1 MIGDANR
8 VSASDAKRATVHCC
22 RGHRSA
28 VTSSP
33 GFAYRS
39 EFSNDHRYIARDD
52 GILGRATLHPALP
65 LSSQSSPD
73 CCADRNPGQ
82 APELQSAGARGM
94 TMNRSCRYTCR
105 GIPAVMPASSPPSK
119 TSTPPAHPLHRIRMR
134 LPAPRPLQASSLFA
148 STSLFSLA
156 VEGPSTPDIGLGH
169 TQDCRHLRAQFLGTS
184 FE

>member
-1 MIGDANR
+1 MKVGVNERPGQTSWPDRMIGDANR

-52 GILGRATLHPALP
+52 GILGRATLRPASP

-94 TMNRSCRYTCR
+94 TIDQIVQVYVWRDPSSHASLFTVEQDLDAACSPTPSHPDAAA
-105 GIPAVMPASSPPSK
+105 GTAPASELRLSSPRPPS
-119 TSTPPAHPLHRIRMR
+119 LV
-134 LPAPRPLQASSLFA
+134 LP
-148 STSLFSLA
+148 
-156 VEGPSTPDIGLGH
+156 
-169 TQDCRHLRAQFLGTS
+169 
-184 FE
+184 

>member
-1 MIGDANR
+1 MKVGVNERPGQTSWPDRMIGDANR

-33 GFAYRS
+33 GLASRS

-52 GILGRATLHPALP
+52 GILGRATLRPASP

-94 TMNRSCRYTCR
+94 TIDQIVQVCVSRDPSSH
-105 GIPAVMPASSPPSK
+105 ASLFTSSK
-119 TSTPPAHPLHRIRMR
+119 TSTPPAHRLHRIRMR
-134 LPAPRPLQASSLFA
+134 LPAPRPLQSFVSLR
-148 STSLFSLA
+148 LDL
-156 VEGPSTPDIGLGH
+156 PL
-169 TQDCRHLRAQFLGTS
+169 
-184 FE
+184 